1 MGSWFSSSS
10 SSTKR
15 TAGDRRINNPSFSGP
30 IRYRRGGI
38 ARVTIR
44 PPVGPPHEDVTMSA
58 AELRAQRKYY
68 QPNQSSNAP
77 STGSRLNSTGER
89 NTSESYQEFPSLY
102 NIQTPL
108 VTVTERSNPVTR
120 NDTPQASTFG
130 FISSA
135 PSEPLPPSGPSLSP
149 KQRNDMINARN
160 RRFKTANQETA
171 AAAGRVA
178 AIADAALPAAQ
189 TRAAIKS
196 TTNTERGLFGG
207 NQTKRRKHKNHHNR
221 SRRRQ

>member
-1 MGSWFSSSS
+1 MGGWFSS

-15 TAGDRRINNPSFSGP
+15 TAGDSRINNPSFAGP

-38 ARVTIR
+38 ARVIIR

-58 AELRAQRKYY
+58 AELGAQRKYY
-68 QPNQSSNAP
+68 QRNQSSNTP
-77 STGSRLNSTGER
+77 STGSRVNSTGER

-102 NIQTPL
+102 HIQRPV

-120 NDTPQASTFG
+120 NDTPHASTFG

-135 PSEPLPPSGPSLSP
+135 PSEPLPPSGPSLST
-149 KQRNDMINARN
+149 KQRNAMIKDRN
-160 RRFKTANQETA
+160 RRFKTAIQENA
-171 AAAGRVA
+171 DAAGRVA
-178 AIADAALPAAQ
+178 AIAGAVPAQ
-189 TRAAIKS
+189 NRAA
-196 TTNTERGLFGG
+196 TTPNNNTERGLFGG
-207 NQTKRRKHKNHHNR
+207 KQTKRRKHKNKYSH

>member
-15 TAGDRRINNPSFSGP
+15 TAGDRRINNPYYAGST
-30 IRYRRGGI
+30 RYRRGGI

-44 PPVGPPHEDVTMSA
+44 PPVGPPHEDITMSA
-58 AELRAQRKYY
+58 AELGAQRKYY
-68 QPNQSSNAP
+68 QHNQSSNAP

-108 VTVTERSNPVTR
+108 VTVREKSNPVTR

-135 PSEPLPPSGPSLSP
+135 PSEPLPPSGPSLST
-149 KQRNDMINARN
+149 KQRNAMIKARN

-178 AIADAALPAAQ
+178 AIDGAVPAQ
-189 TRAAIKS
+189 TQAA
-196 TTNTERGLFGG
+196 TTPYNNTDERGLFGG
-207 NQTKRRKHKNHHNR
+207 KQTKRRKHKNKYSH